1 MEKIIVDKEKINSY
15 MRVMYEHLDEFKS
28 VLVEMEKER
37 DRIEWKGQGATACF
51 TLYNRML
58 SEYLLFASKMME
70 FVDYLNGYV
79 EGYNTF
85 IDEIKNEFKKMK
97 NKYELEDEDGKYKV

>member
-1 MEKIIVDKEKINSY
+1 MERILVDKEKINDY
-15 MRVMYEHLDEFKS
+15 MRVMYTHLDEFKD
-28 VLVEMEKER
+28 VLNNMEKLKDSVVWEG
-37 DRIEWKGQGATACF
+37 DAAIKTF
-51 TLYNRML
+51 NLYNKML
-58 SEYLLFASKMME
+58 SDYLLFASKMME

-97 NKYELEDEDGKYKV
+97 KKYDLEDEDEENSN